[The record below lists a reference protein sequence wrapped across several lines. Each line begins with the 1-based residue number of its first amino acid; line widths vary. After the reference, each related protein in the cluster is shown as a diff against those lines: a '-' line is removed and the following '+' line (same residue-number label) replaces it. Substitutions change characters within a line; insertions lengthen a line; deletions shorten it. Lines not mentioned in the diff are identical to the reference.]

1 MVEDVTPG
9 VVQIV
14 ASSSTGS
21 GFIIDADGRVVTNE
35 HVVRGFQSVTVRISG
50 GQSYTGRVLG
60 VDEVADL
67 ALVEILASRKFDPVE
82 LGDSDE
88 VAVGEE
94 VAAMG
99 FPLDHMLGG
108 SPTITR
114 GIISAKRVFRDGVF
128 LLQTDAAINP
138 GNSGGPLF
146 DRAGKV
152 VGVNTSKLFDAGDG
166 RAAEG
171 IGLAVAINELKD
183 RLEALVNGRN
193 VLLTTPTPVQRPT
206 LGLAELKAAFNS
218 LPSSFEQLD
227 LEDVNLSIDDLGF
240 EDHVDHLIVYFSSSP
255 LQLIMAGVGKLT
267 DVERTALESLI
278 SSPQLLLTAFQIQAS
293 IDSSYISIP
302 RILHIRQTGDGVIAV
317 QVDMITDGIEFRAD
331 MIIFRRGDIIG
342 LIYSYVHPKHANP
355 SVSSEELARYL
366 DRAIIKFLE

>member
-193 VLLTTPTPVQRPT
+193 VLLATPTPVQRPT

-227 LEDVNLSIDDLGF
+227 LEDANLSIDDLGF
-240 EDHVDHLIVYFSSSP
+240 EDYVDHLIVYFSSSP
-255 LQLIMAGVGKLT
+255 IQFFMAGVGELT
-267 DVERTALESLI
+267 AVERIALDTLI
-278 SSPQLLLTAFQIQAS
+278 SSPQLFLTAFQIQAS
-293 IDSSYISIP
+293 IDSSYTSTP
-302 RILHIRQTGDGVIAV
+302 RILHIRQTGDRVVAV
-317 QVDMITDGIEFRAD
+317 QVDMITDDIELRVD
-331 MIIFRRGDIIG
+331 IIIFRRGDIIG
-342 LIYSYVHPKHANP
+342 LIYSYVHPKHTDP